1 MAKTTDN
8 MPRKSEK
15 SRRKRRKDGE
25 KTEFQGMHPAAGLAI
40 PASSCILKELM
51 LFFHL
56 TY

>member
-1 MAKTTDN
+1 
-8 MPRKSEK
+8 MPRNSEK

-25 KTEFQGMHPAAGLAI
+25 KTEIQRMRGGAGLAI
-40 PASSCILKELM
+40 PAYSCILKELM